1 MNTEIH
7 LCINTWMNKPPPQK
21 THCSFKQCQ
30 TETPQSD
37 LHINVINQRAHSKLI
52 DVCSVHN
59 EEQQHCTAASASP
72 ECLLTAAALSGFPFL
87 FHCGNWNCRCEAPC
101 TGTSLVKR
109 EVLHDLFSEYL
120 EYRLLF
126 LTSWLLFWLKKKEG
140 LLNLLLEH
148 THISFS
154 HNPTFSPRCLQSQ
167 GQLVWWSVLTFQTSP
182 NSCCSFLGRR
192 IQMSCNASMINS
204 WNQCLFVH
212 FTKKNIKS
220 FSVPVK
226 LSETAVD
233 LFF

>member
-1 MNTEIH
+1 MYNSRISKQCKKNKLTVGIEMNTEIH

-21 THCSFKQCQ
+21 THCPFKQCQ
-30 TETPQSD
+30 TESSQSD

-126 LTSWLLFWLKKKEG
+126 LTSRLLFWLKKKKDYWIYCSSTHTF
-140 LLNLLLEH
+140 LLVI
-148 THISFS
+148 TQ
-154 HNPTFSPRCLQSQ
+154 P
-167 GQLVWWSVLTFQTSP
+167 
-182 NSCCSFLGRR
+182 
-192 IQMSCNASMINS
+192 
-204 WNQCLFVH
+204 
-212 FTKKNIKS
+212 
-220 FSVPVK
+220 SVPDVSK
-226 LSETAVD
+226 AKVS
-233 LFF
+233 

>member
-7 LCINTWMNKPPPQK
+7 LCINTWMNKPSLPPK
-21 THCSFKQCQ
+21 KPHCPFKHCQ
-30 TETPQSD
+30 TETSQSD
-37 LHINVINQRAHSKLI
+37 LHINVINLRAHSKLI

-126 LTSWLLFWLKKKEG
+126 LTSRLLFWLKKRRVIEFIARAHTF
-140 LLNLLLEH
+140 LLVI
-148 THISFS
+148 TQ
-154 HNPTFSPRCLQSQ
+154 P
-167 GQLVWWSVLTFQTSP
+167 SVTDVSKAKV
-182 NSCCSFLGRR
+182 S
-192 IQMSCNASMINS
+192 
-204 WNQCLFVH
+204 
-212 FTKKNIKS
+212 
-220 FSVPVK
+220 
-226 LSETAVD
+226 
-233 LFF
+233 

>member
-7 LCINTWMNKPPPQK
+7 LCINTWMNKPSPPPKK
-21 THCSFKQCQ
+21 TPLSLQALSNRNLPKWSAYKCDQPKSSFK
-30 TETPQSD
+30 
-37 LHINVINQRAHSKLI
+37 A

-126 LTSWLLFWLKKKEG
+126 LTSRLLFWLKKRRVIEFIARAHTF
-140 LLNLLLEH
+140 LLVI
-148 THISFS
+148 TQ
-154 HNPTFSPRCLQSQ
+154 P
-167 GQLVWWSVLTFQTSP
+167 SVTDVSKAKV
-182 NSCCSFLGRR
+182 S
-192 IQMSCNASMINS
+192 
-204 WNQCLFVH
+204 
-212 FTKKNIKS
+212 
-220 FSVPVK
+220 
-226 LSETAVD
+226 
-233 LFF
+233 